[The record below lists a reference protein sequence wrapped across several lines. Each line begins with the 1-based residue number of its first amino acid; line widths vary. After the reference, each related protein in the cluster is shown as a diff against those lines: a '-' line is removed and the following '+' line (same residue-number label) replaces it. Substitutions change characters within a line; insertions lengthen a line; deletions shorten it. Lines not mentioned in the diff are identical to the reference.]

1 MSDNRAGGYGTI
13 TTLDHPFFVINPGDP
28 TTAAKG
34 NPFASAWCVFDG
46 TVAGTNAPVAGYN
59 VPSVTRVST
68 GVYTVNM
75 SRPMLAAN
83 GAAIACANITTSGTV
98 VSTNNVGGT
107 SFTVRVTVA
116 GTPTDSNEVKAV
128 VFGG

>member
-1 MSDNRAGGYGTI
+1 M
-13 TTLDHPFFVINPGDP
+13 
-28 TTAAKG
+28 
-34 NPFASAWCVFDG
+34 
-46 TVAGTNAPVAGYN
+46 
-59 VPSVTRVST
+59 PSVTRVST

-116 GTPTDSNEVKAV
+116 VTPTDSNEVKAV
-128 VFGG
+128 FFGG